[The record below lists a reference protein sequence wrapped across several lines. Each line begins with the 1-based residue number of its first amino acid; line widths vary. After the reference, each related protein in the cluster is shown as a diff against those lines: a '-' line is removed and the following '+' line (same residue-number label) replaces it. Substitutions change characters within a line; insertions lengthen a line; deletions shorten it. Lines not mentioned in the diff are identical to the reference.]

1 MKSLRIQNFL
11 FSFSPENVFLSF
23 SDADISAA
31 QASDSNQFR
40 QCREQLCHLR
50 FYQTLTTFGSLTTF
64 FTPEDLFAWEEK
76 KVRNCLGPR
85 NVYFKVSHVLKTTRD
100 VKTLLNTIKSPKR
113 FKKVNLKASHWKLYW
128 HEAQYCQKIT
138 PPWKTDVSS
147 KYLVRFRKT
156 FLFSVMLSFIK
167 LDFIVIYSIFFEN
180 DQTVIKADEYCCQT
194 SGLPTVTFFDSHVTW
209 KPYWLMCMYHFP

>member
-1 MKSLRIQNFL
+1 MSRAVMPT
-11 FSFSPENVFLSF
+11 FSFIKLWPPLDLSLPSLHQKTF
-23 SDADISAA
+23 S
-31 QASDSNQFR
+31 
-40 QCREQLCHLR
+40 H
-50 FYQTLTTFGSLTTF
+50 G
-64 FTPEDLFAWEEK
+64 K
-76 KVRNCLGPR
+76 KKIRNCLGPR
-85 NVYFKVSHVLKTTRD
+85 NVHFKVSYVLKTTRD

>member
-1 MKSLRIQNFL
+1 MFFYHSLMPTYPPHRHQTVT
-11 FSFSPENVFLSF
+11 SSVNV
-23 SDADISAA
+23 
-31 QASDSNQFR
+31 ASSYA
-40 QCREQLCHLR
+40 HLR

-147 KYLVRFRKT
+147 KYLVRFRET

-167 LDFIVIYSIFFEN
+167 LPVDFIVIYSIFFEN